1 MQLCLEFGRHCKP
14 MPHFSF
20 TYNQSDT
27 DSDSS
32 ILSESDVDNETS
44 DNEENLKPLIK
55 NLKKSPDL

>member
-1 MQLCLEFGRHCKP
+1 

-55 NLKKSPDL
+55 NLKKSPEL